1 MLPAAPRP
9 LLSSPDVPPVSTPI
23 SAKTLAHTNSIHAHP
38 PSSPSINPSKSTL
51 DTTSLHFPVK
61 SEPQDE
67 PGISDHEHYAKKPRL
82 SQDFTFQTP
91 KPKTDLVSRHVFST
105 SRMTKE
111 KRRYTDENTPV
122 GSKVPFIR
130 ISGQTRME
138 DYAAYKGRGRYG
150 KGAQP

>member
-1 MLPAAPRP
+1 M
-9 LLSSPDVPPVSTPI
+9 
-23 SAKTLAHTNSIHAHP
+23 NSIHAHP
-38 PSSPSINPSKSTL
+38 PSSPPIDTSKRTP
-51 DTTSLHFPVK
+51 DTTSLHFPFK

-67 PGISDHEHYAKKPRL
+67 PGISGHEHSAKKPRL
-82 SQDFTFQTP
+82 SLDFTIQTP

-111 KRRYTDENTPV
+111 KGRYTDENTPV
-122 GSKVPFIR
+122 RSKAPFIR